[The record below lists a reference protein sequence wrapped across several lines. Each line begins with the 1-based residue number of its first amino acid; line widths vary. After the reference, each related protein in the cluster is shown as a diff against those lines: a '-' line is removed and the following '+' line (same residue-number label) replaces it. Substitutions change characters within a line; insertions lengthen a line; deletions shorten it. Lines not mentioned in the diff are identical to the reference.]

1 MNLVKPLKTHKK
13 DVMKFREE
21 LLKET
26 NKISGGV
33 ALEQAINY
41 DDWLN
46 HKYVPHYGKVD
57 ELVYLAYEGNILV
70 GISDIRLTTNDFVL
84 TYAGQIGYSVM
95 PTQRG
100 KGFATQILKL
110 TLQEARKHN
119 FDRVLVTCNEPN
131 IASSKVIERNGGVL
145 ESIIPHPGFPDVKRY
160 YISL

>member
-1 MNLVKPLKTHKK
+1 MKLVKPLKIHEK
-13 DVMKFREE
+13 DVMEFRNEFD
-21 LLKET
+21 KDV
-26 NKISGGV
+26 KISGGV
-33 ALEQAINY
+33 ALEQAVNY
-41 DDWLN
+41 NDWLN

-84 TYAGQIGYSVM
+84 TYAGQIGYSVRLS
-95 PTQRG
+95 QRG
-100 KGFATQILKL
+100 KGFATEILKL

-119 FDRVLVTCNEPN
+119 FDRVLVTCNESN

-145 ESIIPHPGFPDVKRY
+145 ESIIPHPGFPNVKRY

>member
-1 MNLVKPLKTHKK
+1 MKLVKPLKIHEK
-13 DVMKFREE
+13 DVMEFRNEFD
-21 LLKET
+21 KDV
-26 NKISGGV
+26 KISGGV
-33 ALEQAINY
+33 ALEQAVNY
-41 DDWLN
+41 NDWLN

-84 TYAGQIGYSVM
+84 TYAGQIGYSVRLS
-95 PTQRG
+95 QRG
-100 KGFATQILKL
+100 KGFATEILKL

-119 FDRVLVTCNEPN
+119 FDRVLDTCNESN

-145 ESIIPHPGFPDVKRY
+145 ESIIPHPGFPNVKRY